1 MLKCWCQCAWN
12 HLLCHWLTVR
22 LWVFLSVPVFFH
34 VWPCH
39 SCFRYPVIVTQQ
51 LHSWLRTQMPRK
63 IQTHTNTAPAACEWF
78 KPYHMS
84 TSSFSDVMLQRA
96 GRQVPISPYIAL
108 SDSVTGDRVTN
119 TYIHTGTLFTG
130 SADHRNHYNPS
141 YQGTEGN
148 RQDNAWQ
155 RKRVN
160 DRGKL
165 DIAQDSRHA
174 DTSTSKTWLGSDT
187 QQQEQQHRSYCG
199 GVSAEDTG
207 FSL

>member
-1 MLKCWCQCAWN
+1 MKKKAEKQKSIECCFICGNYRAIWVNIMLKCWCQCAWN

-119 TYIHTGTLFTG
+119 TYIHTGTLFTDQQIIETTIIPAIRG
-130 SADHRNHYNPS
+130 QR
-141 YQGTEGN
+141 GTG
-148 RQDNAWQ
+148 RTMHDNV
-155 RKRVN
+155 K
-160 DRGKL
+160 G
-165 DIAQDSRHA
+165 
-174 DTSTSKTWLGSDT
+174 
-187 QQQEQQHRSYCG
+187 
-199 GVSAEDTG
+199 
-207 FSL
+207 